1 MLAAREVL
9 VLRTSGSNNVARP
22 KWRVPDVRLVMVGA
36 FFVLVWLGI
45 GFRLVDVQALNA
57 EQYADRGFD
66 QRVRQELLPAVRGS
80 ILDRDYNAIATTV
93 DALVVLA
100 DPTLIVDDVATAQL
114 LAPMVDKD
122 ATELAEAF
130 ATDRRYYVI
139 ERGLTGVAAD
149 EIRGF
154 VRANE
159 IAGVFFATQPKR
171 VYPFGS
177 LASQLVG
184 FVGEDPARG
193 LEGLEYRY
201 EEALAGAAGQQII
214 ERDPFGNPIPQGQY
228 VVTPPVHGSDL
239 VLTIDSQIQFAAEQ
253 ALTEAL
259 LETGARS
266 GSVVVLD
273 VHTGA
278 VLAMANAPTF
288 NANDRRG
295 AQTWIF
301 RNGAVGNVYE
311 PGSTLKVVTVAGAI
325 EEGIVEPSTV
335 FEVPPEY
342 VIPLESE
349 PKIYRD
355 VGHDDVQAMTVGD
368 IVAQSSNV
376 GTILI
381 QALLGNEQHHEYLS
395 AFGLGD
401 STGEFPAESAGS
413 LQDASD
419 WCASTCGPS
428 TAIGYRVGVT
438 PLQMAGVF
446 AAIANDGV
454 WMEPHVVE
462 AVVHADLT
470 VDAYEPIS
478 RPVLSEATAKIMQRL
493 LMGVVISEEG
503 TGWRAA
509 VDGYTV
515 GGKTGTTE
523 KYLPEEGVYSETD
536 RIASFIGMAPISDPR
551 IVVAVVLDS
560 PHGEDENGDDLK
572 FGGVSA
578 APVFAAVAEAAL
590 HDLGVPPDAP

>member
-1 MLAAREVL
+1 
-9 VLRTSGSNNVARP
+9 VARP
-22 KWRVPDVRLVMVGA
+22 KWRISDVRLVAVGA

-57 EQYADRGFD
+57 DEYADRGFE
-66 QRVRQELLPAVRGS
+66 QRVRQEELAAVRGS
-80 ILDRDYNAIATTV
+80 ILDRDYNAIATTI
-93 DALVVLA
+93 DALVVIA
-100 DPTLIVDDVATAQL
+100 DPTLITDDAGTAQL
-114 LAPMVDKD
+114 LSTMVAKD
-122 ATELAEAF
+122 AEELAEAF

-139 ERGLTGVAAD
+139 ERGVSGVDAD
-149 EIRGF
+149 EIRAF

-159 IAGVFFATQPKR
+159 IDGVFFAAEPKR
-171 VYPFGS
+171 IYPLGS

-184 FVGEDPARG
+184 FVGGDEGRG
-193 LEGLEYRY
+193 LEGLEFRY
-201 EEALAGAAGQQII
+201 DDLLAGVPGNQII
-214 ERDPFGNPIPQGQY
+214 ERDPYGNPIPQGQY
-228 VVTPPVHGSDL
+228 VVEPPVHGSDL
-239 VLTIDSQIQFAAEQ
+239 VLTVDSQIQYAVEQLLAE
-253 ALTEAL
+253 TL

-273 VHTGA
+273 VETGA
-278 VLAMANAPTF
+278 VLAMANAPSF
-288 NANDRRG
+288 DPNDRRG
-295 AQTWIF
+295 AQTWIY

-325 EEGIVEPSTV
+325 EEGIVEPSTR
-335 FEVPPEY
+335 FDVPPQY
-342 VIPLESE
+342 VIPLDPQ

-355 VGHDDVQAMTVGD
+355 VGRDETETMTVGD
-368 IVAQSSNV
+368 IVAKSSNV

-381 QALLGNEQHHEYLS
+381 QALLGNEAHHDYLS
-395 AFGLGD
+395 AFGLGANTD
-401 STGEFPAESAGS
+401 QFPTESAGS

-462 AVVHADLT
+462 ALVHPDLT
-470 VDAYEPIS
+470 VDEYEPVS
-478 RPVLSEATAKIMQRL
+478 RPVLSAETAQIMQRL
-493 LMGVVISEEG
+493 LKGVVVSEDG
-503 TGWRAA
+503 TGRRAA

-523 KYLPEEGVYSETD
+523 KYLPDEGVYIETD
-536 RIASFIGMAPISDPR
+536 RIASFIGMAPISNPR

-578 APVFAAVAEAAL
+578 APLFAAVMQAAL